1 MEDIERLMDKGLP
14 VDVRDQYGNTLLT
27 IACQNGYVRG
37 VEVESSSLLIELIEL
52 ITPLIFSSFECV
64 DV

>member
-37 VEVESSSLLIELIEL
+37 VEVESSSLLRVDRVDH
-52 ITPLIFSSFECV
+52 SF
-64 DV
+64 DLFIL